1 VLQLLIYPEDLPD
14 VMVFDPLTE
23 AIVFKHTLHDRP
35 QTMASSVP
43 LHPKNFVFSKIIIV
57 AEVIEIGL
65 ERFTTLNARLSA

>member
-1 VLQLLIYPEDLPD
+1 
-14 VMVFDPLTE
+14 MVFDPLTE